1 MNNNPFMPKLNEP
14 DPKKEQIK
22 EVVSEKLN
30 INTNATKTVETT
42 TQNQTTP
49 TVLLSSTDVYIYD
62 RMKSQPKDLESVD
75 LKVEEKHVPGRHRLS
90 LPEELSLYEKKYT
103 FKWLFKRKQA
113 IDEACDIKG
122 WVLVNKT
129 YFPDLPNHLFTA
141 NGSMERGDAI
151 LAFMPREK
159 AEAIRRKPG
168 ELSRNAIKT
177 RFESHKDD
185 PNYYVPKDEDSE
197 RVVGI

>member
-1 MNNNPFMPKLNEP
+1 MSNEKI
-14 DPKKEQIK
+14 KKSVLEE
-22 EVVSEKLN
+22 EV
-30 INTNATKTVETT
+30 TT
-42 TQNQTTP
+42 TNISKPVEITKENQTSP
-49 TVLLSSTDVYIYD
+49 TVLLSSADVYIYD
-62 RMKSQPKDLESVD
+62 RMKSQPKDLQSVD
-75 LKVEEKHVPGRHRLS
+75 LKVEDKNVPGRHRLS
-90 LPEELSLYEKKYT
+90 LPEELSLHEKKYT
-103 FKWLFKRKQA
+103 FKWIFKRKQA

-151 LAFMPREK
+151 LAFMPRAR

-168 ELSRNAIKT
+168 ELSRAAIKT
-177 RFESHKDD
+177 RFDAHKDD
-185 PNYYVPKDEDSE
+185 PNYYVPKDEDAE